1 MYVFICEDHLEGI
14 LTGVYDACA
23 SHLGHRN
30 IRLMT
35 GEPDNF
41 ELFSEYITVTP
52 SAQKAEKVIRTI
64 TERFGMQFY
73 ESIYQAAMSGETHT
87 EQKLDKADA
96 IYQTFY
102 ESIYQAAMSGETHTE
117 QKLDKADAIYQTIL
131 LALSCGDGQRVLL
144 SLGEPCVY
152 RIFELCRATNREAH
166 RHLEF
171 LRFSE
176 LENGVLFAA
185 IHPKDHVLPYIAEHF
200 TDRLPSENF
209 MIYHRH
215 LEFLRFS
222 ELENGVL
229 FAAIHPKDHVLPY
242 IAEHFTDRL
251 PSENFMIYDETH
263 RTVAVHKASKQYA
276 IVDAADL
283 DPDKIK
289 RYSEDETE
297 YRRLWLAFFDHIAID
312 SRKNPKLQ
320 MQLMPKRFW
329 LDPDKIKRYSEDET
343 EYRRLWLAF
352 FDHIAIDSRKNP
364 KLQMQLMPKRFWSDM
379 TEVMRFAQ
387 TG

>member
-23 SHLGHRN
+23 SRLGHKN
-30 IRLMT
+30 IRLTT

-64 TERFGMQFY
+64 TERFGMQ
-73 ESIYQAAMSGETHT
+73 
-87 EQKLDKADA
+87 
-96 IYQTFY
+96 FY

-209 MIYHRH
+209 MIY
-215 LEFLRFS
+215 
-222 ELENGVL
+222 
-229 FAAIHPKDHVLPY
+229 
-242 IAEHFTDRL
+242 
-251 PSENFMIYDETH
+251 DETH
-263 RTVAVHKASKQYA
+263 RTVAVHKTSKQYA
-276 IVDAADL
+276 IVDAAD
-283 DPDKIK
+283 
-289 RYSEDETE
+289 
-297 YRRLWLAFFDHIAID
+297 
-312 SRKNPKLQ
+312 
-320 MQLMPKRFW
+320 